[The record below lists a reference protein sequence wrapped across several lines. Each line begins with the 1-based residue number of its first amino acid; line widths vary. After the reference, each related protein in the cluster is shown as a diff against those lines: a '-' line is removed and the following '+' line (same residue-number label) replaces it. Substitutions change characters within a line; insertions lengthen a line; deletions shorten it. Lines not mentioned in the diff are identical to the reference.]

1 MANSENSTNNV
12 ASAATEGTPP
22 TEQKET
28 ATQEDQQTS
37 IPPSRR
43 LVDYK
48 SLKARYSL
56 PDIASE
62 ATEQKDAPKKMDPQ
76 TSSPLFRLPG
86 ELRNQI
92 FQNLFA
98 STRLTFG
105 KVLRS
110 EICMKPAVNSLTI
123 LRSCRRIYSEAS
135 SLWLERVLFN
145 FEDIITLRDKLSAL
159 PLENSSK
166 FAMSDHLQGLPL
178 LGRPTYDDDVSV
190 RLPSFLKLLPALSL
204 NTLTLLNGDLVWWD
218 YT

>member
-145 FEDIITLRDKLSAL
+145 FEDIITLIDKLSAL
-159 PLENSSK
+159 PLEK
-166 FAMSDHLQGLPL
+166 LQQIRNVRSPAGAAFV
-178 LGRPTYDDDVSV
+178 RPSNL
-190 RLPSFLKLLPALSL
+190 R
-204 NTLTLLNGDLVWWD
+204 
-218 YT
+218 